1 VDGTETTS
9 HEVLRDEILADA
21 QRQATRLIRKA
32 EREAKA
38 IVDKAISESQQ
49 ERDGKLAA
57 ARAEADR
64 KRMLALAT
72 VPVEIGRMR
81 AARIEKE
88 LGAIRDQAR
97 ARLRAREGFDY
108 RKTLEVLAAE
118 ALARMEGDTFILA
131 LSEQDCRQFAAR
143 LPEPVQKRARR
154 PHLTVTI
161 DDQPA
166 PISAGVVV
174 RDPPGRQ
181 VWDNSL
187 EARLDRLWPLL
198 RSQIAA
204 HMGFQASTPSSGEQT

>member
-21 QRQATRLIRKA
+21 QRQGTRLIRKA

-38 IVDKAISESQQ
+38 ILDKATSESQH

-57 ARAEADR
+57 AQAEADR

-88 LGAIRDQAR
+88 LLALHDQAR
-97 ARLRAREGFDY
+97 ARLQAREGFDY
-108 RKTLEVLAAE
+108 RATLETLAAE

-131 LSEQDCRQFAAR
+131 LAEQDHEQFAAR
-143 LPEPVQKRARR
+143 LPEAARKRAQR
-154 PHLTVTI
+154 PHLTVTV
-161 DDQPA
+161 DDQPV
-166 PISAGVVV
+166 PISGGVIV

-204 HMGFQASTPSSGEQT
+204 HMGFQASTQSSGGQT